1 MAKPRYKIPL
11 NEWFLAQYT
20 SLSHI
25 KTANVATK
33 RKLSQPQLNAFR
45 RTIFGCYV
53 DLTIIFSSSVI
64 HEALLRE
71 VIHTREDGT
80 TCNIRGLLLTFDKPE
95 FLLMT
100 GLWPSVDVV
109 P

>member
-1 MAKPRYKIPL
+1 MAKSRYKIPL

-20 SLSHI
+20 SLSYI

-53 DLTIIFSSSVI
+53 DLNIIFSSVI

-71 VIHTREDGT
+71 VVHTREDGI

-95 FLLMT
+95 FLLMIV
-100 GLWPSVDVV
+100 LWPSVDVV